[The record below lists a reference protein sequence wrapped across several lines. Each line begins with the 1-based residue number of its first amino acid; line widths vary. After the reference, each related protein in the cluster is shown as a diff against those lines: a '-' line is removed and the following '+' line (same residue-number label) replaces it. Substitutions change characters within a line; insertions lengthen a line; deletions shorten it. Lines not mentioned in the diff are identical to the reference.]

1 MRHRQQ
7 GVEKAMMN
15 WQHVGI
21 WYRAIRPFSLPASV
35 VPIVV
40 GSALASHYA
49 EFNWGLFFLILIASL
64 LVQSAT
70 NLTDEYADHATSGAS
85 SKKIQAPYKVISL
98 GLLTPRQVLYG
109 ALSGFGLAALI
120 GIYLVLRTGWPLAVV
135 CLASL
140 AAAYGYSAGPKPLG
154 NLGLGEPVVFVFM
167 GPIMVVSCF
176 YVLTQSVNWTVVGL
190 SLPVGCLVT
199 AILVVNNLRDIEEDR
214 QSGKLTLVAIWGRQP
229 VIWLYDA
236 LLFVAFA
243 SMVILVVSGVG
254 SWVWLAPLLV
264 LPRGVV
270 IAKMVQ
276 NGTERAV
283 LHQALQGTAKL
294 HLQFGVLL
302 ALALSPALS

>member
-1 MRHRQQ
+1 
-7 GVEKAMMN
+7 MMN

-214 QSGKLTLVAIWGRQP
+214 ESGKLTLVALWGRQP

-243 SMVILVVSGVG
+243 SMVILVVSGMG

-264 LPRGVV
+264 LPRGIV